1 MSNVFFV
8 DSSALSKRYVVESG
22 SSWLRSILNPMTD
35 CTAYIVRITAVE
47 LIAALTRREIGGS
60 IASSDAQAAR
70 TAIRAHIGSEYKVI
84 EVTEALVEKA
94 MILSERYGLRG
105 YDAVQLAGAV
115 EVNNRY
121 SLNGLPP
128 VTFISADQE
137 LNTAAIAQGLTVEN
151 PNSHL

>member
-1 MSNVFFV
+1 MLF
-8 DSSALSKRYVVESG
+8 
-22 SSWLRSILNPMTD
+22 RSP
-35 CTAYIVRITAVE
+35 
-47 LIAALTRREIGGS
+47 
-60 IASSDAQAAR
+60 SDAQAAR